1 MVIISNLTYIEKLT
15 LTFERMEL
23 SPGFN
28 NLDLKTNRTHSKK
41 SSCIIPRDIAENL
54 NLKIMESSK
63 NDIRQ
68 ERPEQQEPG
77 KEVII
82 LLIYILD

>member
-1 MVIISNLTYIEKLT
+1 
-15 LTFERMEL
+15 MEL

-41 SSCIIPRDIAENL
+41 SSCIIPKDIAENL

-68 ERPEQQEPG
+68 DRPEEVIG
-77 KEVII
+77 KEVNP
-82 LLIYILD
+82 LFQYKFFTFTND